1 MVIGHRLSVIGKRVI
16 SELAVGCRKP
26 SVVSELAVRNPRKP
40 SETLRGLWLLRVASR
55 HKSLYLT
62 AGCRWLIANL
72 LLVSL
77 LSCASAPKEEPISWE
92 ITFFSLGAKVQFGT
106 TAPIQRLSAFNSDDV
121 KVAQLNFPVPPRQTE
136 SLYFQWNEAE
146 TYRFEATL
154 TTGNIIVQSLT
165 APRTYTQGNLEI
177 AIPYGATIA
186 SDLGKASGIDQKA
199 LVLHDSEMTA
209 TVLITNGNVP
219 TTFGLQLCLPSTV
232 TAVRFPADW
241 RTETIGTETCL
252 FTTGRLSV
260 ASEVWYRELVL
271 RTSTANPLDRQ
282 EISGAVRFTTDARQT
297 WEQQATVQLRIA
309 TISEIAEHLSIESIE
324 MPTDATG
331 TADPKQREDT
341 IYYPRPLFSWLRTA
355 QTNVF
360 EPITYQTVQLRN
372 RGEETIHVVVSSTN
386 TDIKSGETIP
396 FLAPPETTNGGVNRS
411 VAFASLP
418 GGTVTEIPLPIY
430 FHPVYLNQGKIEQ
443 AIPGEYERE
452 ITVKVWGS
460 DATILREQRPLH
472 LIVPNQQA
480 LLVSLLAIVSSCI
493 GFAIVLRFHKRLF
506 ASFTTKHLIVIAL
519 FSTTVFVAVMVP
531 STLFLNLVRAILG
544 PVSVLLTGLIN
555 ETLYYA
561 LLTALLIYIN
571 GDPRN
576 AEITNQGRAKGSGVI
591 LLVSAVRLLLGGVTF
606 GLFTP
611 MAIVYTG
618 TSVLLLE
625 TGFLLVRKRNLLAWA
640 VVLGVCDALSVYVD
654 FQLSILFYRLFY
666 ADWYIVLRILIE
678 GFVYTFIGVLLGARL
693 GRGLWRVAE

>member
-1 MVIGHRLSVIGKRVI
+1 MTHALSRTPYQTTIGQV
-16 SELAVGCRKP
+16 
-26 SVVSELAVRNPRKP
+26 
-40 SETLRGLWLLRVASR
+40 LWVLPLL
-55 HKSLYLT
+55 
-62 AGCRWLIANL
+62 I
-72 LLVSL
+72 SL
-77 LSCASAPKEEPISWE
+77 LSCASNTKEEVLSWKV
-92 ITFFSLGAKVQFGT
+92 TFFSLGAKVQFDEM
-106 TAPIQRLSAFNSDDV
+106 APVQRLSAFSADGV
-121 KVAQLNFPVPPRQTE
+121 RVARLNFPVPPRRTE
-136 SLYFQWNEAE
+136 SLYFQWNEGE

-154 TTGNIIVQSLT
+154 TTGDLTLQSVM

-177 AIPYGATIA
+177 ALPYGTAIE
-186 SDLGKASGIDQKA
+186 SDLGKASGNDQKA
-199 LVLHDSEMTA
+199 LVLHESEMTA
-209 TVLITNGNVP
+209 TVLVTNGNVP
-219 TTFGLQLCLPSTV
+219 TTFDLELCLPSTV
-232 TAVRFPADW
+232 TAVRFPDDW
-241 RTETIGTETCL
+241 KRETIDAKTCL
-252 FTTGRLSV
+252 STTGRLGV

-271 RTSTANPLDRQ
+271 RTSTANPSDRQ
-282 EISGAVRFTTDARQT
+282 EISGIVRFTTDAGQM
-297 WEQQATVQLRIA
+297 WEQHATVQLRMA

-324 MPTDATG
+324 MPTDAMG
-331 TADPKQREDT
+331 TADPKQRKDT
-341 IYYPRPLFSWLRTA
+341 IYYPRPLFSWLQTP
-355 QTNVF
+355 QTNAF
-360 EPITYQTVQLRN
+360 EPTTYQTVELRN

-386 TDIKSGETIP
+386 TDGKSGLQSPPITIP
-396 FLAPPETTNGGVNRS
+396 FLAPPETANGRTNRS
-411 VAFASLP
+411 VAFATLP

-430 FHPVYLNQGKIEQ
+430 FHPVYLSQGKIEQ
-443 AIPGEYERE
+443 AVPGEYERDV
-452 ITVKVWGS
+452 TVKVWGS
-460 DATILREQRPLH
+460 DATILRERRPLH

-480 LLVSLLAIVSSCI
+480 LLVSLLAIISSCI
-493 GFAIVLRFHKRLF
+493 GFATVLRFHKRLF

-544 PVSVLLTGLIN
+544 PISVLLTGLIN

-571 GDPRN
+571 GDPKN
-576 AEITNQGRAKGSGVI
+576 TETTNRERTKGSGVI

-625 TGFLLVRKRNLLAWA
+625 TGFLLVRNRTLLAWA
-640 VVLGVCDALSVYVD
+640 IVLGICDAVSVYVD

-693 GRGLWRVAE
+693 GRGLWRVAD

>member
-1 MVIGHRLSVIGKRVI
+1 MTHFLNRITAIGKVPWCI
-16 SELAVGCRKP
+16 AFLAL
-26 SVVSELAVRNPRKP
+26 S
-40 SETLRGLWLLRVASR
+40 
-55 HKSLYLT
+55 
-62 AGCRWLIANL
+62 
-72 LLVSL
+72 
-77 LSCASAPKEEPISWE
+77 LSCAPHSTEEVPSWKV
-92 ITFFSLGAKVQFGT
+92 TFFSLGAKVQFDAM
-106 TAPIQRLSAFNSDDV
+106 APIQRLSAFNADGV
-121 KVAQLNFPVPPRQTE
+121 MVAQLNFPVPPRQTE
-136 SLYFQWNEAE
+136 SLYFEWREGE
-146 TYRFEATL
+146 IYRFEATL
-154 TTGNIIVQSLT
+154 PTGDILVQSAT

-177 AIPYGATIA
+177 AIPYGTAMQPDSRDA
-186 SDLGKASGIDQKA
+186 SISNQHA
-199 LVLHDSEMTA
+199 LVLHESEMTA
-209 TVLITNGNVP
+209 TVLVTNGNVP
-219 TTFGLQLCLPSTV
+219 TTFDLELCLPSTL
-232 TAVRFPADW
+232 TAVRFPEDW
-241 RTETIGTETCL
+241 TRETTDAKTYL
-252 FTTGRLSV
+252 STTGRLGI
-260 ASEVWYRELVL
+260 ASEIWYRELVL
-271 RTSTANPLDRQ
+271 KTSTGNQSDRQ
-282 EISGAVRFTTDARQT
+282 EVSGVVRFTTDAGQT
-297 WEQQATVQLRIA
+297 WEQQAIVQLQIA

-331 TADPKQREDT
+331 AADRKQREDT
-341 IYYPRPLFSWLRTA
+341 IYYPRPLFSWLRTP
-355 QTNVF
+355 QTNAF
-360 EPITYQTVQLRN
+360 EPITYQTVRLRN
-372 RGEETIHVVVSSTN
+372 QSEETIHVVVSSTN
-386 TDIKSGETIP
+386 TDMKSGETSP
-396 FLAPPETTNGGVNRS
+396 FLAPPETTNAGTNQS
-411 VAFASLP
+411 AAFASLP

-430 FHPVYLNQGKIEQ
+430 FHPMYLKQGKPEQ

-460 DATILREQRPLH
+460 DAIILQEQRSLH

-493 GFAIVLRFHKRLF
+493 GLAIVLRFHERLF
-506 ASFTTKHLIVIAL
+506 TGFTTKQLIVIAL

-571 GDPRN
+571 GAPNNTETINR
-576 AEITNQGRAKGSGVI
+576 EYTKGSGVI

-625 TGFLLVRKRNLLAWA
+625 TGFLLVRKRSLLVWA
-640 VVLGVCDALSVYVD
+640 VVLGICDALSVYVD

-678 GFVYTFIGVLLGARL
+678 GFVYTFIGVLLGGRL

>member
-1 MVIGHRLSVIGKRVI
+1 M
-16 SELAVGCRKP
+16 P
-26 SVVSELAVRNPRKP
+26 
-40 SETLRGLWLLRVASR
+40 
-55 HKSLYLT
+55 
-62 AGCRWLIANL
+62 
-72 LLVSL
+72 LLVFF
-77 LSCASAPKEEPISWE
+77 LSCVSAPKEEPISWKV
-92 ITFFSLGAKVQFGT
+92 TFFSLGAKVQFDA
-106 TAPIQRLSAFNSDDV
+106 TAPIQRLSAFNPDDV
-121 KVAQLNFPVPPRQTE
+121 MVAQLNFPVPPRQTE
-136 SLYFQWNEAE
+136 SIYFHWSEGE

-154 TTGNIIVQSLT
+154 STGDITVQSVT

-177 AIPYGATIA
+177 AIPYGAAIE
-186 SDLGKASGIDQKA
+186 SDLGNASGNDQKA
-199 LVLHDSEMTA
+199 LVLHESEMTA
-209 TVLITNGNVP
+209 TVLVTNGNVP
-219 TTFGLQLCLPSTV
+219 TTFDLELCLPSTV

-241 RTETIGTETCL
+241 KRQTMDAKTCL
-252 FTTGRLSV
+252 STTSRLGV
-260 ASEVWYRELVL
+260 ASEVWYREFVL
-271 RTSTANPLDRQ
+271 RTSKANQSDRQ
-282 EISGAVRFTTDARQT
+282 EVSGIVRFTTDAGQT

-309 TISEIAEHLSIESIE
+309 TISEIAEHLSIESIQ
-324 MPTDATG
+324 MPTDAIG
-331 TADPKQREDT
+331 MADPKQREDT
-341 IYYPRPLFSWLRTA
+341 IYYPRPLFSWLRTP
-355 QTNVF
+355 QTNAF
-360 EPITYQTVQLRN
+360 EPTTYQTVRLRN
-372 RGEETIHVVVSSTN
+372 SREETIHVVVSSTN
-386 TDIKSGETIP
+386 TNAKSGEDIS
-396 FLAPPETTNGGVNRS
+396 FLAPPETTNGGMNRS

-430 FHPVYLNQGKIEQ
+430 FHPIYLKQGKTAQ
-443 AIPGEYERE
+443 AIPGEYKRD

-480 LLVSLLAIVSSCI
+480 LLVSLLAIISSCL
-493 GFAIVLRFHKRLF
+493 GFAVVLRFHERLF
-506 ASFTTKHLIVIAL
+506 AGFTTKHLIVIAL

-531 STLFLNLVRAILG
+531 STLFLNLVRAIFG

-561 LLTALLIYIN
+561 LLTALLIYIS

-576 AEITNQGRAKGSGVI
+576 AETTNQGRVKGSGVI

-625 TGFLLVRKRNLLAWA
+625 TGFLLVQKRSLLVWA
-640 VVLGVCDALSVYVD
+640 VVLGICDALSVYVD

-693 GRGLWRVAE
+693 GRGLWRVAD

>member
-1 MVIGHRLSVIGKRVI
+1 MIHALNRTPYQSTIEKCFWVL
-16 SELAVGCRKP
+16 P
-26 SVVSELAVRNPRKP
+26 
-40 SETLRGLWLLRVASR
+40 
-55 HKSLYLT
+55 
-62 AGCRWLIANL
+62 
-72 LLVSL
+72 LLVFL
-77 LSCASAPKEEPISWE
+77 LSCVSAPKEEPISWKV
-92 ITFFSLGAKVQFGT
+92 TFFSLGAKVQFDA
-106 TAPIQRLSAFNSDDV
+106 TAPIQRLSAFNPDDV
-121 KVAQLNFPVPPRQTE
+121 MVAQLNFPVPPRQTE
-136 SLYFQWNEAE
+136 SIYFQWSEGE

-154 TTGNIIVQSLT
+154 STGDITVQSVT

-177 AIPYGATIA
+177 AIPYGAAIE
-186 SDLGKASGIDQKA
+186 SDLGNASGNDQKA
-199 LVLHDSEMTA
+199 LVLHESEMTA
-209 TVLITNGNVP
+209 TVLVTNGNVP
-219 TTFGLQLCLPSTV
+219 TTFDLELCLPSTV

-241 RTETIGTETCL
+241 ETETIDAKTCL
-252 FTTGRLSV
+252 STTSRLGV
-260 ASEVWYRELVL
+260 ASEVWYGELVL
-271 RTSTANPLDRQ
+271 RTSKANPSDRQ
-282 EISGAVRFTTDARQT
+282 EISGIVRFATDAGQI
-297 WEQQATVQLRIA
+297 WEQRATVQLRIA

-324 MPTDATG
+324 MPTDAIG
-331 TADPKQREDT
+331 MADPKQREDT
-341 IYYPRPLFSWLRTA
+341 IYYPRPLFSWLRTP
-355 QTNVF
+355 QTNAF
-360 EPITYQTVQLRN
+360 EPTTYQTVRLRN
-372 RGEETIHVVVSSTN
+372 SREETIHVVVSSTN
-386 TDIKSGETIP
+386 TNAKSGEDIS
-396 FLAPPETTNGGVNRS
+396 FLAPPETTNGGMNRS

-430 FHPVYLNQGKIEQ
+430 FHPIYLKQGKTAQ
-443 AIPGEYERE
+443 AIPGEYKRD

-493 GFAIVLRFHKRLF
+493 GFVIVLRFHERLF

-544 PVSVLLTGLIN
+544 PFSVLLIGLIN

-561 LLTALLIYIN
+561 LLTALLIYII
-571 GDPRN
+571 GAPGN
-576 AEITNQGRAKGSGVI
+576 AETTNQGRVKGSGVI

-625 TGFLLVRKRNLLAWA
+625 TGFLLVRKRSLLVWA
-640 VVLGVCDALSVYVD
+640 VVLGICDALSVYVD

>member
-1 MVIGHRLSVIGKRVI
+1 M
-16 SELAVGCRKP
+16 P
-26 SVVSELAVRNPRKP
+26 
-40 SETLRGLWLLRVASR
+40 
-55 HKSLYLT
+55 
-62 AGCRWLIANL
+62 
-72 LLVSL
+72 LLVFL
-77 LSCASAPKEEPISWE
+77 LSCVSAPKEEPISWKV
-92 ITFFSLGAKVQFGT
+92 TFFSLGAKVQFDA
-106 TAPIQRLSAFNSDDV
+106 TAPIQRLSAFNPDDV
-121 KVAQLNFPVPPRQTE
+121 MVAQLNFPVPPRQTE
-136 SLYFQWNEAE
+136 SIYFQWSEGE

-154 TTGNIIVQSLT
+154 STGDITVQSVT

-177 AIPYGATIA
+177 AIPYGAAIE
-186 SDLGKASGIDQKA
+186 SDLGNASGNDQKA
-199 LVLHDSEMTA
+199 LVLHESEMTA
-209 TVLITNGNVP
+209 TVLVTNGNVP
-219 TTFGLQLCLPSTV
+219 TTFDLELCLPSTV

-241 RTETIGTETCL
+241 ETETIDAKTCL
-252 FTTGRLSV
+252 STTSRLGV

-271 RTSTANPLDRQ
+271 RTSKANPSDRQ
-282 EISGAVRFTTDARQT
+282 EISGIVRFATDAGQI
-297 WEQQATVQLRIA
+297 WEQRATVQLRIA

-324 MPTDATG
+324 MPTDAIG
-331 TADPKQREDT
+331 MADPKQREDT
-341 IYYPRPLFSWLRTA
+341 IYYPRPLFSWLRTP
-355 QTNVF
+355 QTNAF
-360 EPITYQTVQLRN
+360 EPTTYQTVRLRN
-372 RGEETIHVVVSSTN
+372 SREETIHVVVSSTN
-386 TDIKSGETIP
+386 TNAKSGEDIS
-396 FLAPPETTNGGVNRS
+396 FLAPPETTNGGMNRS

-430 FHPVYLNQGKIEQ
+430 FHPIYLKQGKTAQ
-443 AIPGEYERE
+443 AIPGEYKRD

-480 LLVSLLAIVSSCI
+480 LLVSLLAIISSCL
-493 GFAIVLRFHKRLF
+493 GFAVVLRFHERLF
-506 ASFTTKHLIVIAL
+506 AGFTTKHLIVIAL

-531 STLFLNLVRAILG
+531 STLFLNLVRAIFG

-561 LLTALLIYIN
+561 LLTALLIYIS

-576 AEITNQGRAKGSGVI
+576 AETTNQGRVKGSGVI
-591 LLVSAVRLLLGGVTF
+591 LLVSVVRLLLGGVTF

-625 TGFLLVRKRNLLAWA
+625 TGFLLVRKRSLLVWA
-640 VVLGVCDALSVYVD
+640 VVLGICDALSVYVD

-693 GRGLWRVAE
+693 GRGLWRVAD

>member
-1 MVIGHRLSVIGKRVI
+1 M
-16 SELAVGCRKP
+16 P
-26 SVVSELAVRNPRKP
+26 
-40 SETLRGLWLLRVASR
+40 
-55 HKSLYLT
+55 
-62 AGCRWLIANL
+62 
-72 LLVSL
+72 LLVFL
-77 LSCASAPKEEPISWE
+77 LSCVSAPKEEPISWKV
-92 ITFFSLGAKVQFGT
+92 TFFSLGAKVQFDA
-106 TAPIQRLSAFNSDDV
+106 TAPIQRLSAFNPDDV
-121 KVAQLNFPVPPRQTE
+121 MVAQLNFPVPPRQTE
-136 SLYFQWNEAE
+136 SIYFQWSEGE

-154 TTGNIIVQSLT
+154 STGDITVQSVT

-177 AIPYGATIA
+177 AIPYGAAIE
-186 SDLGKASGIDQKA
+186 SDLGNASGNDQKA
-199 LVLHDSEMTA
+199 LVLHESEMTA
-209 TVLITNGNVP
+209 TVLVTNGNVP
-219 TTFGLQLCLPSTV
+219 TTFDLELCLPSTV

-241 RTETIGTETCL
+241 ETETIDAKTCL
-252 FTTGRLSV
+252 STTSRLGV
-260 ASEVWYRELVL
+260 ASEVWYGELVL
-271 RTSTANPLDRQ
+271 RTSKANPSDRQ
-282 EISGAVRFTTDARQT
+282 EISGIVRFATDAGQI
-297 WEQQATVQLRIA
+297 WEQRATVQLRIA

-324 MPTDATG
+324 MPTDAIG
-331 TADPKQREDT
+331 MADPKQREDT
-341 IYYPRPLFSWLRTA
+341 IYYPRPLFSWLRTP
-355 QTNVF
+355 QTNAF
-360 EPITYQTVQLRN
+360 EPTTYQTVRLRN
-372 RGEETIHVVVSSTN
+372 SREETIHVVVSSTN
-386 TDIKSGETIP
+386 TNAKSGEDIS
-396 FLAPPETTNGGVNRS
+396 FLAPPETTNGGMNRS

-430 FHPVYLNQGKIEQ
+430 FHPIYLKQGKTAQ
-443 AIPGEYERE
+443 AIPGEYKRD

-493 GFAIVLRFHKRLF
+493 GFVIVLRFHERLF

-544 PVSVLLTGLIN
+544 PFSVLLIGLIN

-561 LLTALLIYIN
+561 LLTALLIYII
-571 GDPRN
+571 GAPGN
-576 AEITNQGRAKGSGVI
+576 AETTNQGRVKGSGVI

-625 TGFLLVRKRNLLAWA
+625 TGFLLVRKRSLLVWA
-640 VVLGVCDALSVYVD
+640 VVLGICDALSVYVD